1 VSKAP
6 QTLDGIDGV
15 MLCDWLRFCVVG
27 RSTDDIRDWAPSLL
41 PGSPNPAGKLYHYWL
56 WLDGEEEDV
65 EPVRVGVTQGA
76 AGAVLD
82 VSGKELRRR
91 SPAAQRG
98 VHDALRGALGG
109 RKTTMSR
116 VDWAVQYPFWSYEQ
130 DRARFDAVN
139 EKYGFDAI
147 SLDGLPYLI
156 ASTSGVTWQSA
167 RQQPVPGR
175 RGAEDRFR
183 LVTYVAAS
191 ETGIFYR
198 RWEVRE
204 SLSSRST
211 DALLPTQMTL
221 SLLGDVLGGRDLTLD
236 WSSTV
241 NLLREPVGQQSSKP
255 LMRRAVSLALRAL
268 GYEPRGGG
276 NRVSYGRAA
285 ETDAV
290 LALAAVT
297 EDGLHA
303 ACQRWPILSEIAQI
317 EGNRVELAEQ
327 GAEVVEPKN
336 LKKTFDFYRES

>member
-27 RSTDDIRDWAPSLL
+27 RSTDDIREWAPSLL

-56 WLDGEEEDV
+56 WLDGEDV

-116 VDWAVQYPFWSYEQ
+116 VDWAVQYPFWSYED
-130 DRARFDAVN
+130 DRARFQAVN

-147 SLDGLPYLI
+147 SLDGQPYLI
-156 ASTSGVTWQSA
+156 ASTTGITWQSA
-167 RQQPVPGR
+167 RQQPVRGR

-183 LVTYVAAS
+183 LVTYVASS
-191 ETGIFYR
+191 ETGIVYR

-211 DALLPTQMTL
+211 DELLPTEITL
-221 SLLGDVLGGRDLTLD
+221 SLLSDLLGGRDLSLD
-236 WSSTV
+236 WSSAV
-241 NLLREPVGQQSSKP
+241 DLVREPVGQQASKP

-276 NRVSYGRAA
+276 NRVFNGRAA
-285 ETDAV
+285 ETDVV
-290 LALAAVT
+290 LALAAAT
-297 EDGLHA
+297 EDGLDA

-317 EGNRVELAEQ
+317 ERNRVELAEQ
-327 GAEVVEPKN
+327 GVELVEPQN
-336 LKKTFDFYRES
+336 LQETRDWYRKL